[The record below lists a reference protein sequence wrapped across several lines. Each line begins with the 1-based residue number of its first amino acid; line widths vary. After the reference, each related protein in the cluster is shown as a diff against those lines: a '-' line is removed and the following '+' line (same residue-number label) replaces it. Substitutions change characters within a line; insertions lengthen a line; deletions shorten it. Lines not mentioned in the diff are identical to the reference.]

1 LSSPHRDGARPRAVI
16 LGCSGPVLTDEE
28 RRLFSS
34 GNPLGFILFAR
45 NIVDP
50 AQVTALTAALRASV
64 GRPGAPILVDQEGGR
79 VRRLRPPHW
88 RPAPAAAMLGAL
100 WACAPR
106 AATEAARLA
115 GRLIAAEC
123 LSVGLDVVCAP
134 CADLPEEGAHDVIGD
149 RAFGRAPEIVATL
162 ARAMALG
169 IAELGAVPVVKH
181 MPGHG
186 RARADSHHELPVVTA
201 SRGELEATDVV
212 PFRALADLPWAMTAH
227 VLYTALDAARPGT
240 VSPSVI
246 RFIRDDIGFGGL
258 LLSDD
263 LGMQALGGT
272 PLERARA
279 ALAAGCDVA
288 LHCDGRPETAAT
300 LLAELPPLDDAA
312 CARLDRT
319 PAMVG
324 RRIAPEPQRWQGRL
338 DALLAGAAV

>member
-1 LSSPHRDGARPRAVI
+1 MSSRHRDGARPRAVI
-16 LGCSGPVLTDEE
+16 LGCSGPVLTAEE
-28 RRLFSS
+28 RGLFAA

-45 NIVDP
+45 NVSDP
-50 AQVTALTAALRASV
+50 AQVAALAKDLRASV
-64 GRPGAPILVDQEGGR
+64 GRPDAPILVDQEGGR

-88 RPAPAAAMLGAL
+88 RPVPAAATIGAL
-100 WACAPR
+100 WARAPR
-106 AATEAARLA
+106 LAVEAARLA

-134 CADLPEEGAHDVIGD
+134 CADLPEAGAHDVIGD
-149 RAFGRAPEIVATL
+149 RAFGHTPEIVATL

-169 IAELGAVPVVKH
+169 LAELGATPVIKH

-201 SRGELEATDVV
+201 GRADLEAADAA
-212 PFRALADLPWAMTAH
+212 PFRALADLPWGMTAH
-227 VLYTALDAARPGT
+227 VLYTALDGERPGT
-240 VSPSVI
+240 VSPTVI
-246 RFIRDDIGFGGL
+246 RFIRDTIGFDGL

-288 LHCDGRPETAAT
+288 LHCDGKPETAAA
-300 LLAELPPLDDAA
+300 LLADLPPLGDAGL
-312 CARLDRT
+312 ARLDRT
-319 PAMVG
+319 REMVG
-324 RRIAPEPQRWQGRL
+324 RRLVPEPQRWQGRL
-338 DALLAGAAV
+338 DALLAGTVT